1 MKKFLIGVLALAI
14 AAMPKT
20 ASASTGGSAIAL
32 NAVTT
37 TATSSTFDVSKSD
50 VIRVQVWSAA
60 GSVATVQV
68 ECRSRSDAPWFACV
82 PSGITNPD
90 ATGEYWSLPLTMQ
103 VRVRVSAYTSGTIS
117 ASVETHILK

>member
-1 MKKFLIGVLALAI
+1 MKRFLFGILALAVTI
-14 AAMPKT
+14 LPKT
-20 ASASTGGSAIAL
+20 AEASTGGAILVL

-37 TATSSTFDVSKSD
+37 TATSSTVNVATSD
-50 VIRVQVWSAA
+50 VTRVQVWSAA
-60 GSVATVQV
+60 GSVATAQV

-90 ATGEYWSLPLTMQ
+90 STGEYWSIPLTMQ

-117 ASVETHILK
+117 AAVET